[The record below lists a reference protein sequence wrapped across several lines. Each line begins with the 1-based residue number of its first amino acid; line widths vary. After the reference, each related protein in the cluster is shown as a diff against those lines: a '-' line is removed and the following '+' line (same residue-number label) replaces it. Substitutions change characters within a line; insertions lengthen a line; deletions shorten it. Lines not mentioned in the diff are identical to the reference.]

1 MAGLSCKY
9 LFFFMRQLTFLF
21 AIPIWK
27 YCNLDPPPLV
37 RNHFIQFYFILFM
50 TNDLKLLV
58 FSRFDSPPVLY
69 VKDDE
74 VLS

>member
-9 LFFFMRQLTFLF
+9 LFFLMRQLTFLF
-21 AIPIWK
+21 AITIRK
-27 YCNLDPPPLV
+27 HCDLDPPPLV
-37 RNHFIQFYFILFM
+37 RNHFVQFCFILFV

-58 FSRFDSPPVLY
+58 FSRLDSPPVLY

-74 VLS
+74 VIS